1 LPADNVTMADSTQ
14 GISTVKNGSCNR
26 QQDARSTGTRLPE
39 LQRTVKTGTPGLAF
53 FTLEEKLGLLLLRRR
68 VELST
73 AGF

>member
-1 LPADNVTMADSTQ
+1 MGRATANKTHV
-14 GISTVKNGSCNR
+14 
-26 QQDARSTGTRLPE
+26 ARGLRLPE